1 MLILH
6 VFGVGHRVFLPRI
19 ESTVVVHCSWRVDS
33 RIMATSLKLVVTAR
47 PLLNARVRSIWVCL
61 SWVRVA
67 HPIGHVGVLVA
78 WTSAICLS
86 VQQQPP
92 IILHWLVLYVIE
104 QSLPRLAL
112 A

>member
-6 VFGVGHRVFLPRI
+6 VFGIGHGVFLPCI

-47 PLLNARVRSIWVCL
+47 PLLNARVRGILICL
-61 SWVRVA
+61 NRVRVA
-67 HPIGHVGVLVA
+67 HPIGHVRVLVA

-86 VQQQPP
+86 VQQQSP